1 MGDVCKTIRVGE
13 AKFDTRARASSSTIP
28 TPREIASSSKTM
40 PTLSLIDEDEKIV
53 NFAEEKDGEG
63 FKCDNGN
70 DDDDFV
76 DLEDN

>member
-1 MGDVCKTIRVGE
+1 MEDGDPHGGAQDDFI
-13 AKFDTRARASSSTIP
+13 FDDDDLNGIILLELQELRR
-28 TPREIASSSKTM
+28 
-40 PTLSLIDEDEKIV
+40 LNEDEKIV

>member
-1 MGDVCKTIRVGE
+1 
-13 AKFDTRARASSSTIP
+13 
-28 TPREIASSSKTM
+28 M
-40 PTLSLIDEDEKIV
+40 PTLSLIDEDEKFV